1 MQMKNW
7 DPKNIMWYQISI
19 TNWREDCLI
28 NVIWI
33 AKLLNQ
39 REIQYILCSYFMLCE
54 IDIWM
59 DLTT

>member
-1 MQMKNW
+1 
-7 DPKNIMWYQISI
+7 MWYQISI
-19 TNWREDCLI
+19 TNWPEDCLI

>member
-19 TNWREDCLI
+19 TNWPEDCLI